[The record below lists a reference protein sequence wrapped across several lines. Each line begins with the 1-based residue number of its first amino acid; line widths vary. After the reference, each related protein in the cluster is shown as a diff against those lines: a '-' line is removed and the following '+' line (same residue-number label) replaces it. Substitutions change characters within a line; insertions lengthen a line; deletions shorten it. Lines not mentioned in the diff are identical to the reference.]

1 MTNSDRVYTG
11 PPPSHSATAACPGCF
26 GKTRVSYRL
35 PKIWYQPAGSQSY
48 EIRWCDQCDFGFL
61 DPRPTVDDQSL
72 FQAARATF
80 QLTANGQPSP
90 RDFVEKVRIHL
101 AWRVGHG
108 HASQIDAN
116 RIHSLLGDGPSS
128 ICIFGGDLELL
139 VQLRDRGHQV
149 FGTDRNEDVCRNA
162 CAMGLEVWSGCAE
175 NLPKQAMTRT
185 FDAVFLNRDL
195 PMALEPRAAL
205 RNARS
210 LLKPGGYLLAEVP
223 NHAAYSARRLGPTWC
238 LWEAGIHINYFT
250 SKSLSRFIEEAGC
263 EVRDV
268 LYRRYVAQFTKAQM
282 RDEQEIWDR
291 LYSSL
296 NRQDQKIPRRKS
308 PVDLW
313 LDFVRTMFLP
323 PARKYEMLAII
334 STR

>member
-1 MTNSDRVYTG
+1 
-11 PPPSHSATAACPGCF
+11 
-26 GKTRVSYRL
+26 
-35 PKIWYQPAGSQSY
+35 
-48 EIRWCDQCDFGFL
+48 
-61 DPRPTVDDQSL
+61 
-72 FQAARATF
+72 
-80 QLTANGQPSP
+80 
-90 RDFVEKVRIHL
+90 
-101 AWRVGHG
+101 
-108 HASQIDAN
+108 
-116 RIHSLLGDGPSS
+116 
-128 ICIFGGDLELL
+128 
-139 VQLRDRGHQV
+139 
-149 FGTDRNEDVCRNA
+149 
-162 CAMGLEVWSGCAE
+162 
-175 NLPKQAMTRT
+175 
-185 FDAVFLNRDL
+185 
-195 PMALEPRAAL
+195 MALEPRAAL
-205 RNARS
+205 QNARR
-210 LLKPGGYLLAEVP
+210 LLKRGGFLFAEVP
-223 NHAAYSARRLGPTWC
+223 NHGSYSARRLGPAWS